1 VTDADDQDRAPA
13 WFTQA
18 LAAPVEL
25 GEVVVDGVPIRFR
38 AWGATGA
45 PGAVLLHGGAAH
57 ARWWDHIAP
66 HLADG
71 YRVIAPDLSGHG
83 TSGRRDR
90 YSMDSWAADVLAVI
104 EAGGSA
110 PRPVLIGHS
119 MGGMVALRAAARYGP
134 QLRGAV
140 VLDALLREA
149 TPEEEAAR
157 EGRAFGPLR
166 IYPTREAAIA
176 RFRTLPDQ
184 LSLPYV
190 LAHVAE
196 TSVRELAGGWSWRFD
211 PAVFGRDTANDGLLP
226 TRCPTLLMFA
236 EFGLL
241 NGAEPST
248 VLDDS
253 GRVVPTVEIPA
264 ATHHVMLDSPLALI
278 TSLRTLVTV
287 WHRLS
292 GDQV

>member
-1 VTDADDQDRAPA
+1 MTADGGDRPPE
-13 WFTQA
+13 WFTAA
-18 LAAPVEL
+18 LAAPVEI
-25 GEVVVDGVPIRFR
+25 GEVFVDGVPIRFR
-38 AWGATGA
+38 AWGPVEA
-45 PGAVLLHGGAAH
+45 PGVVLIHGGAAH
-57 ARWWDHIAP
+57 ARWWDHIGP

-83 TSGRRDR
+83 TSGRRDG
-90 YSMDSWAADVLAVI
+90 YGLDAWAADVRAVI
-104 EAGGSA
+104 SAGRSA
-110 PRPVLIGHS
+110 PRPVIIGHS

-134 QLRGAV
+134 QLRGVV
-140 VLDALLREA
+140 VLDAFLREP
-149 TPEEEAAR
+149 TPEEDAAR

-166 IYPTREAAIA
+166 VYPTREAAIA
-176 RFRTLPDQ
+176 RFRTMPDQ
-184 LSLPYV
+184 VSLPFV

-196 TSVRELAGGWSWRFD
+196 TSVREVPGGWSWRFD
-211 PAVFGRDTANDGLLP
+211 PAIFGRDTSSDGLLP

-253 GRVVPTVEIPA
+253 GHVVPTVEIPA
-264 ATHHVMLDSPLALI
+264 AYHHVMLDSPLALI

-292 GDQV
+292 GDQL